1 LQINHIKTNTMKT
14 ILILFAL
21 LKFEVMKHTGEVI
34 QIDTH
39 EGRETYTITIEG
51 KKIEH
56 AYKEEIVNYLITHE
70 FTYNEDL
77 TLFNK

>member
-1 LQINHIKTNTMKT
+1 MKT

-21 LKFEVMKHTGEVI
+21 LKFEAMKYASKVI
-34 QIDTH
+34 QTDTH

-51 KKIEH
+51 KAIEH
-56 AYKEEIVNYLITHE
+56 AYKEEIINYLVTDE
-70 FTYNEDL
+70 FTYNENL